1 MAMKVDVSLCLLVIP
16 IVLSLLLSSHH
27 FSKADNEISKPLITT
42 TCNHT
47 EFSELCISTL
57 ESDSRSFSANLTDLS
72 RIALDLAVTRANE
85 TRAESFKLVHNS
97 TNYEN
102 WAYWLDC
109 FDIYNLSFYQF
120 KESPILRWE

>member
-27 FSKADNEISKPLITT
+27 FAKADNEISKPLITA

-57 ESDSRSFSANLTDLS
+57 ESDSRSFSANLTHLS